1 MSELGGPYGAAGK
14 GLVMTTNL
22 VDLIKGYLTPGYRQ
36 EGVDL
41 RRRVRVSDTKGG
53 ERHRAGLACGY
64 GKSDFDDGRG

>member
-22 VDLIKGYLTPGYRQ
+22 VDLIRGLSHTRYRK

-64 GKSDFDDGRG
+64 GKSGVDDGRG